1 MASCDK
7 TLTILHTT
15 LETGLDPFM
24 PSKMLKRH
32 DSDKTWITD
41 EFKRIIQDRQKA
53 FQQGNKPLYNK
64 LSNKANRKGKKLKST
79 FLQRKLEQSNLI

>member
-7 TLTILHTT
+7 TLEILHTT
-15 LETGLDPFM
+15 LETGIDLFM
-24 PSKMLKRH
+24 PSKMVKRH
-32 DSDKTWITD
+32 DSDKPWIITD

-64 LSNKANRKGKKLKST
+64 LSNKANREGKKLKST
-79 FLQRKLEQSNLI
+79 FLQRKLEQQF